1 MSTSTAAV
9 LHGPKDLRLEQR
21 SLWAPEPGQ
30 CQVEIKAT
38 GLCGSD
44 LHYYLAGRNGDFAIR
59 SPLVLGH
66 ESSGV
71 ITALGPGVATQYP
84 HLRVGMRVAIECGIP
99 CRSLNTDGSERTK
112 DDACKHCSS
121 HRYNLCKN
129 LRFCSSAKTFPH
141 RDGMLQHKVNHEA
154 WCLHP
159 IPESL
164 SYSQAALTEPLS
176 VLLHASRRAGICPP
190 SSHSSL
196 VESSLTS
203 YSSST
208 ASCSPI
214 SAAGKKIL
222 VFGVGAIGL
231 IACALARELGA
242 ESVCAV
248 DINNDRLAFATRE
261 GFTFSDSGTGT
272 STFCLPL
279 PSTTKSSPTPESTA
293 EPKEHELLR
302 RAKENAARALSV
314 FDEPDGFDIV
324 FECTGA
330 ESCILMSVF
339 CAAVGARV
347 ALVGM
352 GSPSVSSFPIS
363 FAATREIDLIG
374 SFRYADTYREAIDLL
389 SGSHIFSNPELDR
402 DVENPDHSDRNDAH
416 NGAAAAHE
424 PKDTAFSRKL
434 AKLVTHRF
442 ELSQTKEAFELL
454 ARGRDE
460 RGGMVI
466 KVMIE
471 VS

>member
-1 MSTSTAAV
+1 MSTFTAAV

-30 CQVEIKAT
+30 CQVEIKVT

-59 SPLVLGH
+59 SPLALGH

-112 DDACKHCSS
+112 DNACKHCLS

-164 SYSQAALTEPLS
+164 SYSQAALAEPLS
-176 VLLHASRRAGICPP
+176 VLLHASP
-190 SSHSSL
+190 
-196 VESSLTS
+196 
-203 YSSST
+203 
-208 ASCSPI
+208 
-214 SAAGKKIL
+214 AGKKIL

-261 GFTFSDSGTGT
+261 GFTFSNSEGTGT

-279 PSTTKSSPTPESTA
+279 PSTTKSPPTSTA

-314 FDEPDGFDIV
+314 FDEPDGFDVV

-339 CAAVGARV
+339 CAAVGARI

-389 SGSHIFSNPELDR
+389 SGSHIFSNPELD
-402 DVENPDHSDRNDAH
+402 H
-416 NGAAAAHE
+416 
-424 PKDTAFSRKL
+424 L